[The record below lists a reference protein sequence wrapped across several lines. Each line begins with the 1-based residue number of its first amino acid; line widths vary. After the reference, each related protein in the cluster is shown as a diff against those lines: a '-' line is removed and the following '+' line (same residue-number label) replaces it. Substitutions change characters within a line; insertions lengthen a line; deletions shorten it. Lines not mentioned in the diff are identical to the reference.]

1 MRSTGLTAADWAVIT
16 EYQDCL
22 QPLKFATELL
32 EGRGKSGNFGPIY
45 EVIPVFEYVLS
56 ALEARTRPY
65 ERVDF
70 NYTDAITAGPTSQ
83 SSLTRLALGFSDS
96 GKRTNLSASALWQL
110 VRLQ

>member
-1 MRSTGLTAADWAVIT
+1 LKLTGLTAIAWTVIIK
-16 EYQDCL
+16 YQDCL
-22 QPLKFATELL
+22 QPLKSATERL

-45 EVIPVFEYVLS
+45 EIISVFEYVLS

-83 SSLTRLALGFSDS
+83 SSLTRLALGFSDF
-96 GKRTNLSASALWQL
+96 GKRINLSTSGF
-110 VRLQ
+110 